1 MFGGVRMGL
10 MGTPMSGPYSQG
22 GFDSVQSGGGMD
34 AMDSLKKHQA
44 FGTRFASNPTGGM
57 GASFGGLGGGMFNTG
72 GMNYGG
78 PGGF

>member
-22 GFDSVQSGGGMD
+22 GFDTVGSGGGMD
-34 AMDSLKKHQA
+34 AMDSLKKHQD
-44 FGTRFASNPTGGM
+44 FGTRFATNPTGGM
-57 GASFGGLGGGMFNTG
+57 GGFGGVFGSTG

-78 PGGF
+78 MPSMGGF